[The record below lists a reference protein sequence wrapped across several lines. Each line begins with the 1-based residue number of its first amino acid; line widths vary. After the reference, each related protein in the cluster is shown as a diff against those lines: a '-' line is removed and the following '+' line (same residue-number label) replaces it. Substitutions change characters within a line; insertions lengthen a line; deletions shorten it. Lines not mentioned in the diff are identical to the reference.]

1 MDDDPNSEG
10 AERARK
16 IDERIFALLSMVED
30 QQTAVRAGLGGLAQ
44 ERAALA
50 TERVALVEKAEKM
63 ERLADKLSGTIQQ
76 AIPEVAGAAS
86 RSAALAVERA
96 LSETATTAIEAAE
109 IAAQPTLDGVTAAVK
124 SAAAVQLELKQ
135 AVKDFQRE
143 WKLSIA
149 LAVMGMIMAAALITG
164 GSVGL
169 ETVRIEHLLNQETKL
184 TAELSALQEQADQA
198 KRNNGRKPAK

>member
-16 IDERIFALLSMVED
+16 VDERIYALLSMVED
-30 QQTAVRAGLGGLAQ
+30 QQTAVRAALGGLAL

-50 TERVALVEKAEKM
+50 TERVALVEKAERM

-86 RSAALAVERA
+86 RAAASAVNRA
-96 LSETATTAIEAAE
+96 LSETATTAVHAAG

-135 AVKDFQRE
+135 AVKDFRRE
-143 WKLSIA
+143 WKWSVA
-149 LAVMGMIMAAALITG
+149 LAMMGLILAAGLISG
-164 GSVGL
+164 VSLWL
-169 ETVRIEHLLNQETKL
+169 EAVRIDSLLSQETKL
-184 TAELSALQEQADQA
+184 TAEVSALQEQAEQA